1 MLLGLSHFVTGHG
14 FLLVLLLAAAG
25 FGAHQAL
32 KREKIRLAV
41 DRFKLAIPWFGDTIQ
56 NLEIARFTRLLGTL
70 TRAGISIVEAL
81 RIVYPVLQNR
91 AISGAINDMVARIST
106 GTRLATLMKDSN
118 LFPPLAIQMVAT
130 GEETGHLDEM
140 LMSVADTYDRETA
153 AATKVML
160 SMLAPILILV
170 VAAVVGFILVSM
182 ILPIF
187 QLSSVMG

>member
-1 MLLGLSHFVTGHG
+1 MAT
-14 FLLVLLLAAAG
+14 
-25 FGAHQAL
+25 
-32 KREKIRLAV
+32 
-41 DRFKLAIPWFGDTIQ
+41 DRFKLAVPWLGDTVR
-56 NLEIARFTRLLGTL
+56 NLEIARFSRLLGTL
-70 TRAGISIVEAL
+70 THAGISIVEAL

-91 AISGAINDMVARIST
+91 AVSAAVNDMITRIST
-106 GTRLATLMKDSN
+106 GERLAALMKDSG

-130 GEETGHLDEM
+130 GEETGHLDAM

-160 SMLAPILILV
+160 SMLSPMLILV
-170 VAAVVGFILVSM
+170 VAAIVGFILVSM